1 MDSEVTDGMKAAMAA
16 LDRVMEL
23 PEDQRRDYLEM
34 LGHAATIYMRLI
46 GGEDYVRG
54 WLNAALADLDKPP
67 TITLRRPQ

>member
-23 PEDQRRDYLEM
+23 PEDQHRDYLEM
-34 LGHAATIYMRLI
+34 LGYAATVYMRLI